1 MTLAILC
8 RRAFSDF
15 RQNFCAQL
23 ITTMVV
29 SLSILIFAFF
39 TLLYFNLQHFVD
51 KFGTELGLTIFL
63 TKDTPKDRIPSLY
76 QKLTGLSEVE
86 KVTYISSE
94 EAFRRLEHFL
104 KDEKD
109 VLEGVDLHF
118 LPPSFEIQINRAVF
132 QLNRIKQ
139 LAGEIDKWPEVSK
152 VQFGQ
157 EWIDRLYV
165 FSGFVRTIVII
176 TGILLLF
183 TAAFVVTNTIK
194 LTVYARQE
202 ELKIMRLVGAT
213 NMFIQGPFLVEAF
226 LQGLLGSSLALGIV
240 FAGYRFLQGFEAKS
254 ELLRGVS
261 ICFIPWHYTA
271 AIIASSVLLCVIGT
285 ALAMRRFLRL

>member
-51 KFGTELGLTIFL
+51 RFGAELGLVVFL
-63 TKDTPKDRIPSLY
+63 TEDTPKDRIPSLY

-94 EAFRRLEHFL
+94 EAFGRLEKLL
-104 KDEKD
+104 KDEKE
-109 VLEGVDLHF
+109 VLEGVDPQF
-118 LPPSFEIQINRAVF
+118 LPPSFEIQVNRAVF
-132 QLNRIKQ
+132 QLKRIKQ

-165 FSGFVRTIVII
+165 FSGLVRIIVAI
-176 TGILLLF
+176 TGLLLLF

-202 ELKIMRLVGAT
+202 ELKIIRLVGAT
-213 NMFIQGPFLVEAF
+213 NIFIQGPFLVEAF
-226 LQGLLGSSLALGIV
+226 LQGLLGSSLALGVV
-240 FAGYRFLQGFEAKS
+240 FACYRFVQGLEAKS
-254 ELLRGVS
+254 ELLRGVN
-261 ICFIPWHYTA
+261 ICFIPWQYTV
-271 AIIASSVLLCVIGT
+271 AIIASSVLLCVLGT
-285 ALAMRRFLRL
+285 VLAMRRSLRL

>member
-51 KFGTELGLTIFL
+51 RFGAELGLVVFL
-63 TKDTPKDRIPSLY
+63 TEDTPKDRIPSLY

-86 KVTYISSE
+86 EVTYISSE
-94 EAFRRLEHFL
+94 EAFGRLEKLL
-104 KDEKD
+104 KDEKE
-109 VLEGVDLHF
+109 VLEGVDPQF
-118 LPPSFEIQINRAVF
+118 LPPSFEIQVNRAVF
-132 QLNRIKQ
+132 QLKRIKQ

-165 FSGFVRTIVII
+165 FSGLVRIIVAI
-176 TGILLLF
+176 TGLLLLF

-202 ELKIMRLVGAT
+202 ELKIIRLVGAT
-213 NMFIQGPFLVEAF
+213 NIFIQGPFLVEAF
-226 LQGLLGSSLALGIV
+226 LQGLLGSSLAIGVV
-240 FAGYRFLQGFEAKS
+240 FACYRFVQGLEAKS
-254 ELLRGVS
+254 
-261 ICFIPWHYTA
+261 
-271 AIIASSVLLCVIGT
+271 
-285 ALAMRRFLRL
+285 

>member
-8 RRAFSDF
+8 RRAFSDL

-51 KFGTELGLTIFL
+51 RFGAELGLVVFL
-63 TKDTPKDRIPSLY
+63 TEDTPKDRIPSLY

-94 EAFRRLEHFL
+94 EAFGRLEKFL
-104 KDEKD
+104 KDEKE
-109 VLEGVDLHF
+109 VLEGVDPQF
-118 LPPSFEIQINRAVF
+118 LSPSFEIQVNRAVF
-132 QLNRIKQ
+132 QLKRIKQ

-165 FSGFVRTIVII
+165 FSGLVRTIVAI
-176 TGILLLF
+176 TGLLLLF

-202 ELKIMRLVGAT
+202 ELKIIRLVGAT

-226 LQGLLGSSLALGIV
+226 LQGLLGSSLALGVV
-240 FAGYRFLQGFEAKS
+240 FACYRFVQGLEAKS
-254 ELLRGVS
+254 ELLRGVN
-261 ICFIPWHYTA
+261 ICFIPWQYTV
-271 AIIASSVLLCVIGT
+271 AIIASSVLLCVLGT
-285 ALAMRRFLRL
+285 ALAMRRSLRL

>member
-1 MTLAILC
+1 MTFAILC
-8 RRAFSDF
+8 RRAFSDL
-15 RQNFCAQL
+15 RQNFCTQF
-23 ITTMVV
+23 ITTIVV

-51 KFGTELGLTIFL
+51 RFGAELGLVVFL
-63 TKDTPKDRIPSLY
+63 TEDTPKDRIPSLY

-94 EAFRRLEHFL
+94 EAFGRLEKFL
-104 KDEKD
+104 KDEKE
-109 VLEGVDLHF
+109 VLEGVDPRL
-118 LPPSFEIQINRAVF
+118 LPPSFEIQVNRAVF
-132 QLNRIKQ
+132 QLKRIKQ
-139 LAGEIDKWPEVSK
+139 LAGEIDRWPEVSK

-165 FSGFVRTIVII
+165 FSGLVRTIVAI

-202 ELKIMRLVGAT
+202 ELEIIRLVGAT
-213 NMFIQGPFLVEAF
+213 KMFMQGPFLVEAF
-226 LQGLLGSSLALGIV
+226 LQGLLGSSLALGVV
-240 FAGYRFLQGFEAKS
+240 FACYRFLQRFAARS
-254 ELLRGVS
+254 ELLRDVN
-261 ICFIPWHYTA
+261 ICFIPWQYTV
-271 AIIASSVLLCVIGT
+271 AIIASSVLLCVLGT
-285 ALAMRRFLRL
+285 ALAMRRSLRL

>member
-8 RRAFSDF
+8 RRAFSDL

-51 KFGTELGLTIFL
+51 RFGAELGLVVFL
-63 TKDTPKDRIPSLY
+63 TEDTPKDRIPSLY

-94 EAFRRLEHFL
+94 EAFGRLEKFL
-104 KDEKD
+104 KDEKE
-109 VLEGVDLHF
+109 VLEGVDPQF
-118 LPPSFEIQINRAVF
+118 LPPSFEIQVNRAVF
-132 QLNRIKQ
+132 QLKRIKQ

-165 FSGFVRTIVII
+165 FSGLVRTIVAI
-176 TGILLLF
+176 TGLLLLF

-202 ELKIMRLVGAT
+202 ELEIMRLVGAT
-213 NMFIQGPFLVEAF
+213 KMFMQGPFLVEAF
-226 LQGLLGSSLALGIV
+226 LQGLVGSSLALGIV

-261 ICFIPWHYTA
+261 ICFIPWHYTV
-271 AIIASSVLLCVIGT
+271 AIITSSVLLCVIGT

>member
-15 RQNFCAQL
+15 RQHFCAQL

-51 KFGTELGLTIFL
+51 RFGAELGLVVFL
-63 TKDTPKDRIPSLY
+63 TEDTPKDRIPSLY

-94 EAFRRLEHFL
+94 EAFGRLEKFL
-104 KDEKD
+104 KDEKE
-109 VLEGVDLHF
+109 VLEGVDPQF
-118 LPPSFEIQINRAVF
+118 LPPSFEIQVNRAVF
-132 QLNRIKQ
+132 QLKRIKQ

-165 FSGFVRTIVII
+165 FSGLVRTIVAV

-202 ELKIMRLVGAT
+202 ELKIIRLVGAT
-213 NMFIQGPFLVEAF
+213 NIFIQGPFLVEAF
-226 LQGLLGSSLALGIV
+226 LQGLLGSSLAIGVV
-240 FAGYRFLQGFEAKS
+240 FACYRFVQGLEAKS
-254 ELLRGVS
+254 ELLRGVN
-261 ICFIPWHYTA
+261 ICFIPWQYTV
-271 AIIASSVLLCVIGT
+271 AIIASSVLLCVLGT
-285 ALAMRRFLRL
+285 VLAMRRSLRL

>member
-8 RRAFSDF
+8 RRAFSDL

-51 KFGTELGLTIFL
+51 RFGAELGLVVFL
-63 TKDTPKDRIPSLY
+63 TEDTPKDRIPSLY

-94 EAFRRLEHFL
+94 EAFERLEKLL
-104 KDEKD
+104 KDEKE
-109 VLEGVDLHF
+109 VLEGVDPQF
-118 LPPSFEIQINRAVF
+118 LPPSFEIQVNRAVF
-132 QLNRIKQ
+132 QLKRIKQ

-165 FSGFVRTIVII
+165 FSGLVRTIVAI
-176 TGILLLF
+176 TGLLLLF

-202 ELKIMRLVGAT
+202 ELEIIRLVGAT

-226 LQGLLGSSLALGIV
+226 LQGLLGSSLAIGVV
-240 FAGYRFLQGFEAKS
+240 FACYRFVQGLEAKS
-254 ELLRGVS
+254 ELLRGMN
-261 ICFIPWHYTA
+261 ICFIPWQYTV
-271 AIIASSVLLCVIGT
+271 AIIASSVLLCVLGT
-285 ALAMRRFLRL
+285 VLAMRRSLRL

>member
-8 RRAFSDF
+8 RRAFSDL
-15 RQNFCAQL
+15 RQDFCAQL

-39 TLLYFNLQHFVD
+39 TLLYFNLQYFVD
-51 KFGTELGLTIFL
+51 RFGTELGLTIFL
-63 TKDTPKDRIPSLY
+63 TKDTPKDRIPSLH
-76 QKLTGLSEVE
+76 QKLIGLSEVE

-104 KDEKD
+104 KNEKD
-109 VLEGVDLHF
+109 VLEGVDPQF
-118 LPPSFEIQINRAVF
+118 LPPSFEIQINRAMF
-132 QLNRIKQ
+132 QLNRIRQ

-165 FSGFVRTIVII
+165 FSGLVRTIVAI

-202 ELKIMRLVGAT
+202 ELEIMRLVGAT

-240 FAGYRFLQGFEAKS
+240 LGGYRFLQGFEAKS
-254 ELLRGVS
+254 ELFRGVS
-261 ICFIPWHYTA
+261 ICFIPWHYTV

>member
-8 RRAFSDF
+8 RRAFSDL
-15 RQNFCAQL
+15 RQNFCAQF
-23 ITTMVV
+23 ITTIVV

-39 TLLYFNLQHFVD
+39 TLLYFNLQQCVD
-51 KFGTELGLTIFL
+51 RFGSELGLTIFL
-63 TKDTPKDRIPSLY
+63 TEDTPKDRISSLY
-76 QKLTGLSEVE
+76 QKLTGLSGVK
-86 KVTYISSE
+86 KVNYISPE
-94 EAFRRLEHFL
+94 EAFGRLENFL
-104 KDEKD
+104 KDEKE
-109 VLEGVDLHF
+109 VLEGVDPEF

-132 QLNRIKQ
+132 QLKRIKQ

-157 EWIDRLYV
+157 EWIDRLYI
-165 FSGFVRTIVII
+165 FSGLVRIIVAIA
-176 TGILLLF
+176 GFLLLF

-202 ELKIMRLVGAT
+202 ELEIMRLVGAT

-226 LQGLLGSSLALGIV
+226 LHGLLGSSLALGVV
-240 FAGYRFLQGFEAKS
+240 FAFYRFLQGLEAKS
-254 ELLRGVS
+254 ELLKGLS
-261 ICFIPWHYTA
+261 ICFIPWHYTV
-271 AIIASSVLLCVIGT
+271 AIIASSVLLCVLGS

>member
-51 KFGTELGLTIFL
+51 RFGAELGLVVFL
-63 TKDTPKDRIPSLY
+63 TEDTPKDRIPSLY

-86 KVTYISSE
+86 EVTYISSE
-94 EAFRRLEHFL
+94 EAFGRLEKLL
-104 KDEKD
+104 KDEKE
-109 VLEGVDLHF
+109 VLEGVDPQF
-118 LPPSFEIQINRAVF
+118 LPPSFEIQVNRAVF
-132 QLNRIKQ
+132 QLKRIKQ

-165 FSGFVRTIVII
+165 FSGLVRIIVAI
-176 TGILLLF
+176 TGLLLLF

-202 ELKIMRLVGAT
+202 ELKIIRLVGAT
-213 NMFIQGPFLVEAF
+213 NIFIQGPFLVEAF
-226 LQGLLGSSLALGIV
+226 LQGLLGSSLAIGVV
-240 FAGYRFLQGFEAKS
+240 FACYRFVQGLEAKS
-254 ELLRGVS
+254 ELLRGVN
-261 ICFIPWHYTA
+261 ICFIPWQYTV
-271 AIIASSVLLCVIGT
+271 AIIASSVLLCVLGT
-285 ALAMRRFLRL
+285 VLAMRRSLRL

>member
-51 KFGTELGLTIFL
+51 RFGAELGLVVFL
-63 TKDTPKDRIPSLY
+63 TEDTPKDRIPSLY

-94 EAFRRLEHFL
+94 EAFGRLEKLL
-104 KDEKD
+104 KDEKE
-109 VLEGVDLHF
+109 VLEGVDPQF
-118 LPPSFEIQINRAVF
+118 LPPSFEIQVNRAVF
-132 QLNRIKQ
+132 QLKRIKQ

-165 FSGFVRTIVII
+165 FSGLVRIIVAI
-176 TGILLLF
+176 TGLLLLF

-202 ELKIMRLVGAT
+202 ELKIIRLVGAT
-213 NMFIQGPFLVEAF
+213 NIFIQGPFLVEAF
-226 LQGLLGSSLALGIV
+226 LQGLLGSSLALGVV
-240 FAGYRFLQGFEAKS
+240 FACYRFFQGLEAKS
-254 ELLRGVS
+254 ELLRGVN
-261 ICFIPWHYTA
+261 ICFIPWQYTV
-271 AIIASSVLLCVIGT
+271 AIIASSVLLCVLGT
-285 ALAMRRFLRL
+285 VLAMRRSLRL

>member
-1 MTLAILC
+1 MTLAILF

-15 RQNFCAQL
+15 RQNFCPQI

-39 TLLYFNLQHFVD
+39 ILLYVNLQHFVD
-51 KFGTELGLTIFL
+51 RFGAELGLVVFL
-63 TKDTPKDRIPSLY
+63 TEDTPKDRIPSLY

-94 EAFRRLEHFL
+94 EAFGRLEKFL
-104 KDEKD
+104 KDEKE
-109 VLEGVDLHF
+109 VLEGVDPQF

-132 QLNRIKQ
+132 QLKRIKQ

-152 VQFGQ
+152 VQFGR

-165 FSGFVRTIVII
+165 FSGLVRTIVSI

-183 TAAFVVTNTIK
+183 TAAFVVSNTIK
-194 LTVYARQE
+194 LTVYSRLK
-202 ELKIMRLVGAT
+202 ELEIMRLVGAT

-226 LQGLLGSSLALGIV
+226 LQGLLGSSLAIGIV
-240 FAGYRFLQGFEAKS
+240 FMGYKFVQGLEAKS
-254 ELLRGVS
+254 ELLRGVN
-261 ICFIPWHYTA
+261 ICFIPWQYTVV
-271 AIIASSVLLCVIGT
+271 IILSSVLLCVVGT
-285 ALAMRRFLRL
+285 ALAMRRSLRL